1 MVAERQRTSEYAT
14 LKDFIDRH
22 ERLFILTGAGC
33 STPSGIPDY
42 RDAEGKWKRAQPVTY
57 QAFMGEE
64 KTRQR
69 YWARS
74 LIGWRLI
81 RQAKPN
87 NAHRAL
93 AALEAMGRAELLLT
107 QNVDRLHQAAG
118 SARVIDLHGRIDLVR
133 CMDCERRSPRDKLQ
147 DELSALNTDW
157 LDLDA
162 AEAPD
167 GDADLE
173 GADFSS
179 FVIPP
184 CRRCGGVLKPDVVFF
199 GENVPRDRVD
209 AAFRHLAK
217 ADAML
222 IVGSSLMVYSGFRFV
237 ERAVSLGKPVAAIN
251 LGRTR
256 ADALLAL
263 KVEAPCESALSFL
276 LGSRAT
282 SGSIQPARLKQ
293 YSSSAFVSPVEPE
306 RSREQHGADD

>member
-1 MVAERQRTSEYAT
+1 MTEYSG
-14 LKDFIDRH
+14 LQDFLDRH

-33 STPSGIPDY
+33 STRSGIPDY
-42 RDAEGKWKRAQPVTY
+42 RDAEGQWKRAHPVTY
-57 QAFMGEE
+57 QAFMGDE
-64 KTRQR
+64 KTRRR

-74 LIGWRLI
+74 LIGWRLV
-81 RQAKPN
+81 RQAEPN
-87 NAHRAL
+87 DAHRAL
-93 AALEAMGRAELLLT
+93 AELEAAGRSELLLT

-118 SARVIDLHGRIDLVR
+118 SERVIDLHGRIDLVR
-133 CMDCERRSPRDKLQ
+133 CMDCEQRSPRVELQ
-147 DELSALNTDW
+147 DELSRLNPDW

-162 AEAPD
+162 TEAPD

-173 GADFSS
+173 RADFSS

-184 CRRCGGVLKPDVVFF
+184 CPRCGGVLKPDVVFF

-209 AAFRHLAK
+209 AAFGHLDN

-237 ERAVSLGKPVAAIN
+237 ERAASLGKPLAAVN

-263 KVEAPCESALSFL
+263 KMEEPCESALSFL
-276 LGSRAT
+276 LGSRAA
-282 SGSIQPARLKQ
+282 SGSIQPARLKP
-293 YSSSAFVSPVEPE
+293 YSSSALVSPAEPE
-306 RSREQHGADD
+306 RSREQHGAHD

>member
-1 MVAERQRTSEYAT
+1 MIAERQRTSEYST
-14 LKDFIDRH
+14 VQDFIDRH
-22 ERLFILTGAGC
+22 QRLFILTGAGC

-42 RDAEGKWKRAQPVTY
+42 RDAEGQWKRAQPVTY

-64 KTRQR
+64 KTRRR

-74 LIGWRLI
+74 LVGWRLM
-81 RQAKPN
+81 RQAGPN

-93 AALEAMGRAELLLT
+93 AELEARGKTELLLT

-118 SARVIDLHGRIDLVR
+118 SARVIDLHGRIDRVR
-133 CMDCERRSPRDKLQ
+133 CMDCERRSPRDELQ
-147 DELSALNTDW
+147 DELGRINADW

-167 GDADLE
+167 GDADLD

-179 FVIPP
+179 FVVPP
-184 CRRCGGVLKPDVVFF
+184 CRRCGGLLKPDVVFF

-209 AAFRHLAK
+209 AAFRHLDG

-237 ERAVSLGKPVAAIN
+237 ERVVSLGKPVAAIN

-256 ADALLAL
+256 ADALLTF
-263 KVEAPCESALSFL
+263 KMEQPCESALSFL

-282 SGSIQPARLKQ
+282 SGSIQPAHLKLC
-293 YSSSAFVSPVEPE
+293 SSNALAGPAEPE
-306 RSREQHGADD
+306 RSGEHDGAGD